1 MSTSK
6 NTLSSTSRKT
16 SSTIDNYKGRVSPG
30 GTPDQRFTLLIDK
43 LAFSVLGREQFEAWD
58 EISWTKLS
66 RTEREARRRETWALL
81 TSALN
86 DPATVDAV
94 IARLQAVLIDEP
106 ELFAYLLDVVFSEF
120 ADADSLNGIPPPVL
134 RVRRRPWGGPWNR
147 MPWRHSSRTLARALG
162 WPAEPVMAP
171 IAGPGLVKVLVE
183 LLWRRQSK
191 NDGELE
197 ATQASNNLD
206 HCL

>member
-6 NTLSSTSRKT
+6 NTLSSTSRKP
-16 SSTIDNYKGRVSPG
+16 SSTTDNYKGRVSPG

-58 EISWTKLS
+58 EISWSKLS
-66 RTEREARRRETWALL
+66 RTEREARRRETWALF
-81 TSALN
+81 TTALN
-86 DPATVDAV
+86 DPATADAV
-94 IARLQAVLIDEP
+94 IARLQAVLVDEP

-120 ADADSLNGIPPPVL
+120 ADADSLNGVLPPAL

-147 MPWRHSSRTLARALG
+147 MPSRHSSRTLARALG

-171 IAGPGLVKVLVE
+171 IAGPGLVKVLVK

-197 ATQASNNLD
+197 ATQASLI
-206 HCL
+206 